1 MITVYTKDRCP
12 QCVTTKNTL
21 KRYGIPYTEV
31 NVQNPENEKLVEML
45 REKGFGSLPVVD
57 TGNEMWAGFQPDRL
71 EALK

>member
-12 QCVTTKNTL
+12 QCLTTKSAL
-21 KRYGIPYTEV
+21 KRHGIAYTEV
-31 NVQNPENEKLVEML
+31 NVQKPENEKLVDML

-57 TGNEMWAGFQPDRL
+57 TGNEMWAGFQPDRI